1 MTRQR
6 LVALLTAVL
15 LATLGGGA
23 LAVPV
28 TLGVRSWL
36 NDAEG
41 ASDPLVLGIGYLV
54 WALTA
59 GAISAWWLRRKARG

>member
-6 LVALLTAVL
+6 LVALLTAAI

-23 LAVPV
+23 LAVPLA
-28 TLGVRSWL
+28 LGMRSWL

-41 ASDPLVLGIGYLV
+41 ATDPLVLGIGYLV
-54 WALTA
+54 WVLTA